1 MYLLNIEK
9 RGELIKEDDGLY
21 AIDEFRD
28 IVETKGLGIKAMLWV
43 ALVCDYDS
51 PYRHF
56 VEREQVKSVSKA
68 IFDTYDWKGVR
79 NEKIA
84 NAIKKYKELQ
94 FDPLDAQLIAFNEK
108 IDEYTRLMKNV
119 KITEDNAESMQ
130 KIMIGIEKVL
140 NTRQKLLDA
149 IERRGERK
157 KIKGEAKMSYL
168 EQQMNLKNNIKAR

>member
-1 MYLLNIEK
+1 MYLLNIDK
-9 RGELIKEDDGLY
+9 RGQAVKTDDSLY
-21 AIDEFRD
+21 AIEEFRQV
-28 IVETKGLGIKAMLWV
+28 VEEHGLKGILWV

-56 VEREQVKSVSKA
+56 VERERVKSVSKA
-68 IFDTYDWKGVR
+68 VFDKFEWKGI
-79 NEKIA
+79 KSQSIA
-84 NAIKKYKELQ
+84 NAISKYKELQ

-108 IDEYTRLMKNV
+108 TDEYTRLMRTV
-119 KITEDNAESMQ
+119 TITEDNAESMQ

-168 EQQMNLKNNIKAR
+168 EQQLNIKNNI

>member
-1 MYLLNIEK
+1 MYLLNIDK
-9 RGELIKEDDGLY
+9 KGEVINEDDGLY
-21 AIDEFRD
+21 AIEEFKAVVD
-28 IVETKGLGIKAMLWV
+28 DKSLGIKAILWV

-68 IFDTYDWKGVR
+68 VFNTYNWKGIK

-84 NAIKKYKELQ
+84 VAIKKYKELQ
-94 FDPLDAQLIAFNEK
+94 FDPLDVQLIAFNEK
-108 IDEYTRLMKNV
+108 IDEYTRFMKSV
-119 KITEDNAESMQ
+119 TIDEDNAESMQ
-130 KIMIGIEKVL
+130 KVMIGIEKVL

-168 EQQMNLKNNIKAR
+168 EQQMNIKSKI

>member
-1 MYLLNIEK
+1 MYLLNIDK
-9 RGELIKEDDGLY
+9 RGDVIQEDDGMFV
-21 AIDEFRD
+21 IEEFKSV
-28 IVETKGLGIKAMLWV
+28 VEEFGLKGMLWV

-56 VEREQVKSVSKA
+56 VERERVKSVNKTV
-68 IFDTYDWKGVR
+68 FNNYNWKGSKSQIIVD
-79 NEKIA
+79 
-84 NAIKKYKELQ
+84 AIIKYRELQ

-108 IDEYTRLMKNV
+108 IDEYTQLMRNV
-119 KITEDNAESMQ
+119 KINEDNAESMQ

-149 IERRGERK
+149 IERRGERR

-168 EQQMNLKNNIKAR
+168 EQQMNIKSKV

>member
-28 IVETKGLGIKAMLWV
+28 IVETKGLGMKAMLWV

-68 IFDTYDWKGVR
+68 IFDTYDWKGVK

-157 KIKGEAKMSYL
+157 KIKGAAKMSYL

>member
-1 MYLLNIEK
+1 MYLLNIDK
-9 RGELIKEDDGLY
+9 RGEIIETDDGLY
-21 AIDEFRD
+21 AIEEFREV
-28 IVETKGLGIKAMLWV
+28 VEEFGLKGILWV

-68 IFDTYDWKGVR
+68 VFNTYNWKGIR

-84 NAIKKYKELQ
+84 NAIKRYKELQ
-94 FDPLDAQLIAFNEK
+94 FDPLDTQLIAFNEK
-108 IDEYTRLMKNV
+108 IDEYTQLMKNV
-119 KITEDNAESMQ
+119 KINEDNAESMQ
-130 KIMIGIEKVL
+130 KIMIGVEKVL

-168 EQQMNLKNNIKAR
+168 EQQMNIKSKI

>member
-1 MYLLNIEK
+1 MYLLQLDKKGAIIE
-9 RGELIKEDDGLY
+9 EDDGLY
-21 AIDEFRD
+21 AIDEFKD
-28 IVETKGLGIKAMLWV
+28 LVDDMGMKAMLWV

-56 VEREQVKSVSKA
+56 VERERVKSVSKK
-68 IFDTYDWKGVR
+68 IFDKYEWKGVK

-84 NAIKKYKELQ
+84 NAIKKYNELQ
-94 FDPLDAQLIAFNEK
+94 FDPLDAQLVAFNEK
-108 IDEYTRLMKNV
+108 IDEYTRLMRDTRIN
-119 KITEDNAESMQ
+119 EDNAESMQ

-149 IERRGERK
+149 IERRGSRQ

-168 EQQMNLKNNIKAR
+168 EEQMSIKDKI

>member
-9 RGELIKEDDGLY
+9 RGELIKEDDSLY

-28 IVETKGLGIKAMLWV
+28 IVETKGLGMKAMLWV

-94 FDPLDAQLIAFNEK
+94 FDPLDAQLIAFNE
-108 IDEYTRLMKNV
+108 
-119 KITEDNAESMQ
+119 
-130 KIMIGIEKVL
+130 
-140 NTRQKLLDA
+140 
-149 IERRGERK
+149 
-157 KIKGEAKMSYL
+157 
-168 EQQMNLKNNIKAR
+168 

>member
-1 MYLLNIEK
+1 M
-9 RGELIKEDDGLY
+9 
-21 AIDEFRD
+21 
-28 IVETKGLGIKAMLWV
+28 
-43 ALVCDYDS
+43 
-51 PYRHF
+51 
-56 VEREQVKSVSKA
+56 
-68 IFDTYDWKGVR
+68 FDTYNWKGIR

-108 IDEYTRLMKNV
+108 IDEYTQLMKNV
-119 KITEDNAESMQ
+119 KINEDNAESMQ
-130 KIMIGIEKVL
+130 KIMIGVEKVL

-168 EQQMNLKNNIKAR
+168 EEQMNIKSKI

>member
-1 MYLLNIEK
+1 MYLL
-9 RGELIKEDDGLY
+9 ELSKKGDIVNVDDSLY
-21 AIDEFRD
+21 AIEEFRGL
-28 IVETKGLGIKAMLWV
+28 VEELGIKAMLWV

-56 VEREQVKSVSKA
+56 VERERVKSVSKA
-68 IFDTYDWKGVR
+68 VFDKYEWKGVK

-84 NAIKKYKELQ
+84 VAIKKYKELQ

-108 IDEYTRLMKNV
+108 IDEYTRFMKSV
-119 KITEDNAESMQ
+119 TIDEDNAESMQ
-130 KIMIGIEKVL
+130 KVMIGIEKVL

-149 IERRGERK
+149 IERRGNRQ

-168 EQQMNLKNNIKAR
+168 EEQMSVKDRI

>member
-1 MYLLNIEK
+1 MYLLNIDK
-9 RGELIKEDDGLY
+9 RGEVIQEDDGMFV
-21 AIDEFRD
+21 IEEFKNV
-28 IVETKGLGIKAMLWV
+28 VEEFGTKGMLWV

-56 VEREQVKSVSKA
+56 VERERIKSVNKAVFNSYSWKDSKSE
-68 IFDTYDWKGVR
+68 I
-79 NEKIA
+79 IA
-84 NAIKKYKELQ
+84 NAVLKYRELQ

-108 IDEYTRLMKNV
+108 IDEYTQLMRHV
-119 KITEDNAESMQ
+119 KINEDNAESMQ

-157 KIKGEAKMSYL
+157 KIKGAAKMSYL
-168 EQQMNLKNNIKAR
+168 ERQMLSLIHI

>member
-1 MYLLNIEK
+1 MYLL
-9 RGELIKEDDGLY
+9 ELSKKGDIVNVDDSVY
-21 AIDEFRD
+21 AIEEFRGLVD
-28 IVETKGLGIKAMLWV
+28 ELGIKAMLWV

-56 VEREQVKSVSKA
+56 VERERVKSVSKSV
-68 IFDTYDWKGVR
+68 FDKYEWKGVK
-79 NEKIA
+79 NEKVILA
-84 NAIKKYKELQ
+84 TQKYKELQ

-108 IDEYTRLMKNV
+108 IDEYTRLMRDTRIN
-119 KITEDNAESMQ
+119 EDNAESMQ

-149 IERRGERK
+149 IERRGNRQ

-168 EQQMNLKNNIKAR
+168 EEQMSIKDKV

>member
-1 MYLLNIEK
+1 MYLLNIDK
-9 RGELIKEDDGLY
+9 RGQAIETDDSLY
-21 AIDEFRD
+21 AIEEFRQV
-28 IVETKGLGIKAMLWV
+28 VEEHGLKGVLWV

-56 VEREQVKSVSKA
+56 VERERVKSVSKA
-68 IFDTYDWKGVR
+68 VFDKFEWKGS
-79 NEKIA
+79 KSQSIA
-84 NAIKKYKELQ
+84 NAILKYRELQ

-108 IDEYTRLMKNV
+108 IDEYTRLMRTV
-119 KITEDNAESMQ
+119 TITEDNAESMQ

-157 KIKGEAKMSYL
+157 KIKGAAKMSYL
-168 EQQMNLKNNIKAR
+168 EQQMNIKSKI